1 VEFEIVAFRELESR
15 GQLSEASEDGR
26 ERKNGEKLTK
36 GHKLQFD
43 RSKMLCC
50 SVAQYSD
57 CTYQ

>member
-1 VEFEIVAFRELESR
+1 VESEIVALIGLESR
-15 GQLSEASEDGR
+15 GQLSEALDNKR
-26 ERKNGEKLTK
+26 ERKNGERLTK

-50 SVAQYSD
+50 SVAQYDD